1 MNKDEE
7 IEHKK
12 NGNKE
17 NVTQQVEQND
27 SPASVL
33 ENRVETAASVASPA
47 VIKPGRRASASREES
62 HAGDRAILVALEM
75 PDTEDG
81 DIEEFKELV
90 SSAGVEALALIG
102 GSRHTPN
109 HKYYLGSGKAEEV
122 RDAAEL
128 HDANVI
134 LVNHDLSPSQSRNL
148 ENLCGVRVVDRTGLI
163 LDIFAQR
170 AQSFEGKLQV
180 ELAQLTRLSTRL
192 VRKHSNLEQQRG
204 GAVGLRGPG
213 ETQLEMDRRLI
224 GDRIR
229 QLKKRLEAVAKMRE
243 QGKTARERN
252 EVPTIALVG
261 YTNAGKSSLFNR
273 LTDANVYAKDQLFA
287 TLDPTHRGLDLEHV
301 GRSVLVDTVGFI
313 SKLPHDLVEAF
324 KSTLQQAADAD
335 LLLEV
340 IDVVD
345 SERALKIAE
354 VEEVLTTIE
363 ANEVPRIKVF
373 NKIDLN
379 PQLEPH
385 VVKNEAGLVESVWIS
400 AEKNLGIDLLM
411 EAISGYFQQN
421 HLHMEIT
428 LPPAEGRLRAEFYE
442 LDGVKSERFSE
453 DGSFILELYIAKHRL
468 MRLCKEFPEARE
480 YFDQYL

>member
-1 MNKDEE
+1 MGRDKTATERE
-7 IEHKK
+7 KIAEARE
-12 NGNKE
+12 E
-17 NVTQQVEQND
+17 NVSHDEGVWSEEARHPETIL
-27 SPASVL
+27 PPPPL
-33 ENRVETAASVASPA
+33 EEDL
-47 VIKPGRRASASREES
+47 IDQGR
-62 HAGDRAILVALEM
+62 DRAILVALEM

-81 DIEEFKELV
+81 EFDEFRELV
-90 SSAGVEALALIG
+90 ASAGVEACAFIS

-109 HKYYLGSGKAEEV
+109 HKYFLGSGKAEEV
-122 RDAAEL
+122 KQAAERYF
-128 HDANVI
+128 ANVI

-224 GDRIR
+224 GGRIR
-229 QLKKRLEAVAKMRE
+229 QLKKRLEAVSKMRE
-243 QGKTARERN
+243 QGRTSRERN

-273 LTDANVYAKDQLFA
+273 LTDADVYAKDQLFA
-287 TLDPTHRGLDLEHV
+287 TLDPTHRALDLEHV

-324 KSTLQQAADAD
+324 KSTLQQAAEAD

-340 IDVVD
+340 IDVAD
-345 SERALKIAE
+345 PERSLKMAE
-354 VEEVLTTIE
+354 VAEVLSTIE
-363 ANEVPRIKVF
+363 ADEVPRIQVF
-373 NKIDLN
+373 NKIDLKSE
-379 PQLEPH
+379 LEPH
-385 VVKNEAGLVESVWIS
+385 VVKDLSGLVEAVWIS
-400 AEKNLGIDLLM
+400 AEKDLGIDLLM

-421 HLHMEIT
+421 HLSVTIT
-428 LPPAEGRLRAEFYE
+428 LPPKEGRLRAELYE
-442 LDGVKSERFSE
+442 LDGVKEERFDEQGNS
-453 DGSFILELYIAKHRL
+453 ILELYIAKHRVL
-468 MRLCKEFPEARE
+468 RLLKEFPEAGE